1 MLACGSRR
9 PQRAGDATATIPQCR
24 RRSVGLFHDL
34 RLRCPARHES
44 MTHVWN
50 ERYWALSAHTYRVL
64 YDAGINEKLA
74 DELATH
80 RTLAV
85 ALKPRGRPFP
95 DFAAAASDYFDPA
108 RFTDRTRKL
117 FVPRVR
123 RHPPRSLGG
132 WVRPDVFYSSDFSHP
147 ISHRTPHYRVGNGAI
162 ERSAASQESHI
173 FRDKTELQDTGQDG
187 LQRFR
192 KPLPNPI

>member
-1 MLACGSRR
+1 VLACGSRR

-123 RHPPRSLGG
+123 RHPPPVIGRSGQTRRFLHLRFFPPDFPPNSSLQGG
-132 WVRPDVFYSSDFSHP
+132 KRC
-147 ISHRTPHYRVGNGAI
+147 HRTVSR
-162 ERSAASQESHI
+162 
-173 FRDKTELQDTGQDG
+173 
-187 LQRFR
+187 
-192 KPLPNPI
+192 